1 MDLINPCK
9 LWPSFCC
16 ETVQWIALEAWFRG
30 SMQVQCVCCISAW
43 SWLCEGGKKSICIFN
58 FYGHCPNTPYRGCA
72 NSRYTPMMSDLY
84 AHGWANF
91 PVGANLWV
99 EEWCPTNCVYVAS
112 VLTQV
117 RLTLCVWET
126 HCHSVFEGNEHGV
139 CLCVLLVL
147 FLLICRNSSHIKDM
161 TWHKWQM
168 CFFTVCSTF

>member
-1 MDLINPCK
+1 MSCFYLSENIPPEDLLQVLVIMDLINPCK

-91 PVGANLWV
+91 PVGANLLSWRMM
-99 EEWCPTNCVYVAS
+99 S
-112 VLTQV
+112 HQL
-117 RLTLCVWET
+117 
-126 HCHSVFEGNEHGV
+126 
-139 CLCVLLVL
+139 CLCCLCL
-147 FLLICRNSSHIKDM
+147 NTSETD
-161 TWHKWQM
+161 
-168 CFFTVCSTF
+168 TVCVGDPLPFCFWRKWTWCLPVCVTGPFLIDL